1 MFEGWMMV
9 FLIVAA
15 LLIVVMA
22 GLLGASLVVVM
33 RMVPAR
39 DGRRGPVLVWPAVK
53 ADEGG

>member
-1 MFEGWMMV
+1 MMV